1 VSECDAGGNLQLSL
15 LIGDDLHTARL
26 GDEEGESRR
35 VGGRRCETLATKQE
49 KSRGLWRC
57 VVHSMGQAIWRS
69 GPIVTTRKRSPIV
82 QPYANARVRGAE
94 VDTDCMLTHLAP
106 FIIHRVLLPVVRYLE
121 GGKYDGGGGISALGS
136 GESQSAIVGEH
147 KSKCIIVR
155 VARRFG

>member
-1 VSECDAGGNLQLSL
+1 MSECDAGGSLQLSL

-49 KSRGLWRC
+49 KSRSLWRC

-69 GPIVTTRKRSPIV
+69 GPILTTGKRSPIV

-94 VDTDCMLTHLAP
+94 VDTDCMLTFAK
-106 FIIHRVLLPVVRYLE
+106 FNIHRVLLPVVRYLE
-121 GGKYDGGGGISALGS
+121 GGKYDGRGGISALGS
-136 GESQSAIVGEH
+136 GESQSALVGEH
-147 KSKCIIVR
+147 NIKCIIVR